1 MVQVAWPAYKVLDRN
16 HHPSAADMLGTF
28 WTKIDRSQFPF
39 LFRTS
44 EISHSRTKKRRAWNV
59 GRQFCHHAMDAQLQ
73 YLVNWTYSLP
83 QPPKFPVHY
92 CLTKW
97 VQWSLSSKHLPNYDQ
112 GPEVVTIVSFLA
124 LGYFKGLKHTPLEQQ
139 NFQLILSPMQGKRV
153 FRISN
158 SPTYIFLPKSQPAKR
173 V

>member
-1 MVQVAWPAYKVLDRN
+1 MVQVAGPAYKVLDRN

-97 VQWSLSSKHLPNYDQ
+97 VQWSLSSKHFPSDKE
-112 GPEVVTIVSFLA
+112 PEVVITISFFSPGIFQSLNA
-124 LGYFKGLKHTPLEQQ
+124 HCSGAGKFPIDTDSYAGPERIQNNKHPYIQGVIFYCMKFKLK
-139 NFQLILSPMQGKRV
+139 
-153 FRISN
+153 
-158 SPTYIFLPKSQPAKR
+158 
-173 V
+173 